1 MKRLC
6 ILGIMLF
13 AVLVATADEL
23 NSKQLRLR
31 NEIVNFLKYEGF
43 MPEIN
48 SNGNINFKSEG
59 VTHTICIYAS
69 DTSPM
74 YLSFYVSYSYSDEKF
89 TKNALKRIAADVST
103 YKAVRLEI
111 FRDSYNYSADM
122 YLNDAETFKVV
133 FYKLKSQ
140 LDALSDGVSEALD
153 EYGY

>member
-31 NEIVNFLKYEGF
+31 NEIVNFLKYEGY

-59 VTHTICIYAS
+59 VTHTIRIYAS

-74 YLSFYVSYSYSDEKF
+74 YLAFYILYSYSDEKY
-89 TKNALKRIAADVST
+89 TKNAMRRIASQVST

-111 FRDSYNYSADM
+111 GEDTYSYTADM
-122 YLNDAETFKVV
+122 FLNDAETFKSV

-140 LDALSDGVSEALD
+140 LGALSDGVTEALD